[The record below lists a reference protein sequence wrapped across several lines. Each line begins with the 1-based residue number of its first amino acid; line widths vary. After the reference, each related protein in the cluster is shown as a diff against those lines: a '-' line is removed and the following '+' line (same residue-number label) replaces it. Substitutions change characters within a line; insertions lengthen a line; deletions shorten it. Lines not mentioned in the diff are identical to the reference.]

1 MLKLAKQLAYS
12 LCQLTNSTSTRD
24 SRIVKWRTNPCRYQF
39 WTGTLQETKLRT
51 PTTIEPSFFSSH
63 ICEAIYVGRKVKFNG
78 KECENTIFITFEL
91 PCQTNVFVRKAIS
104 FRGDHFHSKKNCSVV
119 DGVLNPV
126 CELTATVETGISQ
139 KDLKFSWA
147 AFKWATQT
155 DKDLIERQEISCE
168 ISLSKD
174 KLPYNIESC
183 ETSQVAEKEEPTEP
197 IFDFGPYVVP
207 EVKRTSE

>member
-1 MLKLAKQLAYS
+1 MSNKRFCKKGYLVQRRS
-12 LCQLTNSTSTRD
+12 LSQ
-24 SRIVKWRTNPCRYQF
+24 Q
-39 WTGTLQETKLRT
+39 
-51 PTTIEPSFFSSH
+51 
-63 ICEAIYVGRKVKFNG
+63 
-78 KECENTIFITFEL
+78 
-91 PCQTNVFVRKAIS
+91 
-104 FRGDHFHSKKNCSVV
+104 KNCSVV
-119 DGVLNPV
+119 NGVLNPV

-183 ETSQVAEKEEPTEP
+183 ETNQVAEKEEPTEP
-197 IFDFGPYVVP
+197 IFDFGPYIVP
-207 EVKRTSE
+207 EVKRTSEQKTGFTLTNL

>member
-1 MLKLAKQLAYS
+1 MTAEGTGKLNYNL
-12 LCQLTNSTSTRD
+12 
-24 SRIVKWRTNPCRYQF
+24 
-39 WTGTLQETKLRT
+39 
-51 PTTIEPSFFSSH
+51 
-63 ICEAIYVGRKVKFNG
+63 
-78 KECENTIFITFEL
+78 
-91 PCQTNVFVRKAIS
+91 
-104 FRGDHFHSKKNCSVV
+104 VV
-119 DGVLNPV
+119 DNNDVKIGETVGVTISPVNEIAIFARLQNCQVTYESVSIGIFNWNDSDNEIDPV
-126 CELTATVETGISQ
+126 CELTAAVETGISQ